1 MHGRSELGGIAAM
14 LVATATFVVGDSF
27 MKLVTED
34 LPPFEVLF
42 LRGIVASLAC
52 ALLVVLRG
60 EWSSRRGLLDPRA
73 LLRAVAETL
82 STLCYVMALS
92 RMQIADVIA
101 ILQTAPLILVLGA
114 AILFHERIGAVQAA
128 LVLVGFAGALLVAQP
143 GATGAS
149 PAALFAFGSA
159 GMVATRDL
167 LGRGVPNRIPVTVVI
182 FATMVMVMLAG
193 GLASLLT
200 ETWVPPGARHL
211 AFLALAGSLLAVG
224 QIALLL
230 AYRLG
235 RTSTIAPFFYSFAL
249 WGVVA
254 GLVVWGQLTNSLAL
268 AGIAAIVASG
278 IALVLL
284 GRKRGSVTELADAL

>member
-1 MHGRSELGGIAAM
+1 MHPRSELGGIAAM
-14 LVATATFVVGDSF
+14 LFATAAFVVGDSF

-60 EWSSRRGLLDPRA
+60 EWSARRGLLDPRA

-82 STLCYVMALS
+82 STLCYVVALS

-101 ILQTAPLILVLGA
+101 ILQIAPLILILGA
-114 AILFHERIGAVQAA
+114 ALIFRDRIGPLQAA
-128 LVLVGFAGALLVAQP
+128 LVLVGFAGALMVAQP
-143 GATGAS
+143 GASGMS

-159 GMVATRDL
+159 TLVATRDL
-167 LGRGVPNRIPVTVVI
+167 LGRRVPTSIPVTVVI
-182 FATMVMVMLAG
+182 FATMVMVMLAAG
-193 GLASLLT
+193 AASLAW
-200 ETWVPPGARHL
+200 ETWVPPTARHL
-211 AFLALAGSLLAVG
+211 SFLALAGSLLAVA

-254 GLVVWGQLTNSLAL
+254 GLVVWGELPNSLAL
-268 AGIAAIVASG
+268 AGIAAIIGSG

-284 GRKRGSVTELADAL
+284 GRRRGEVPALVDAL